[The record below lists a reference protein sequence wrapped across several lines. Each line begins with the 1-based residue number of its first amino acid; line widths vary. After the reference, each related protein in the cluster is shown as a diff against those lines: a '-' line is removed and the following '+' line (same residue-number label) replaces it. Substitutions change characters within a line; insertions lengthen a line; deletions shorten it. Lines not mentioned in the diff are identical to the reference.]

1 MDLVLQEI
9 NNKDIEIGTVVF
21 NLDTDPDIITTFTEN
36 MFYSKDKNDI
46 DDVKHF
52 IFCLANTWNDI
63 SGRHIYTTY
72 NFRLNKWESQ
82 LEQIVVDNL
91 WVTLKAWG
99 DTDKESF
106 INLLQ
111 KENQLIE
118 YYQTEIEPNEE
129 EE

>member
-1 MDLVLQEI
+1 MDLVLQEV
-9 NNKDIEIGTVVF
+9 NNKDIEIGTVTF
-21 NLDTDPDIITTFTEN
+21 NLDTDPDIITEFTEN
-36 MFYSKDKNDI
+36 MFYSKDENDI
-46 DDVKHF
+46 EDVKHF
-52 IFCLANTWNDI
+52 VFCLATTWDDV

-72 NFRLNKWESQ
+72 NFSLKKWESQ

-111 KENQLIE
+111 KEDQLIK
-118 YYQTEIEPNEE
+118 YYKTEIEPNETE
-129 EE
+129 E

>member
-1 MDLVLQEI
+1 M
-9 NNKDIEIGTVVF
+9 
-21 NLDTDPDIITTFTEN
+21 
-36 MFYSKDKNDI
+36 
-46 DDVKHF
+46 
-52 IFCLANTWNDI
+52 
-63 SGRHIYTTY
+63 
-72 NFRLNKWESQ
+72 
-82 LEQIVVDNL
+82 DNL

>member
-1 MDLVLQEI
+1 MDLVLQEV
-9 NNKDIEIGTVVF
+9 NNKDIEIGTVTF
-21 NLDTDPDIITTFTEN
+21 NLDTDPDTIIEFTEN
-36 MFYSKDKNDI
+36 MFYSKDKDDI
-46 DDVKHF
+46 EDVKQF
-52 IFCLANTWNDI
+52 VFCLANTWNDV

-72 NFRLNKWESQ
+72 NFHLKKWESQ

-111 KENQLIE
+111 KEDQLIE
-118 YYQTEIEPNEE
+118 YYKTEIEPNETE
-129 EE
+129 E